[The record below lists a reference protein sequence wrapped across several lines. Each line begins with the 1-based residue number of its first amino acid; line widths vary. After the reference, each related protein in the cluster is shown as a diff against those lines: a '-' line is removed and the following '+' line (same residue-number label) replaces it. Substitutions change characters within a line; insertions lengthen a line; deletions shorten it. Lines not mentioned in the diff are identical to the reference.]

1 MAASCSASQQML
13 TESSEGDAENEGN
26 RDDKDNGQEY
36 SPEGSAENNGSDKPC
51 YEEQIEANGE
61 GSKVLENALKEAKR
75 LGSREDPVIQDP
87 SDVSGPLLDVFIAVI
102 ESHVP
107 IRSQQIGE
115 PEFSHE
121 QKMSILLDLYQSKP
135 IIFLERFRK
144 VLKDEH
150 LQCFS
155 QLSGDYTADFYFKE
169 IRKAS
174 LKKVNHT
181 RVRNKRYAAL
191 QQLISAGE
199 YFSDEEM
206 RLRDPLMYEHYVGQ
220 YQSEEEI
227 MSQNSRDLSQATSLS
242 DVFLNSCQEQIIQ
255 RKLEVQRELE
265 ENCEEEEEEE
275 DSTEEEESE
284 LQSDDEHT
292 VDSEERALMRE
303 EFISRMYQ
311 SFLDGKDKNFDYSEV
326 DDNPDFDNLD
336 IVTRDEEER
345 YFDDDDG
352 GNEAMEGIDAEEE
365 RREGGQNMDS
375 CV

>member
-1 MAASCSASQQML
+1 MAASCSQVL
-13 TESSEGDAENEGN
+13 RGSSEGGVENEESSDN
-26 RDDKDNGQEY
+26 KDISQENIRNV
-36 SPEGSAENNGSDKPC
+36 SDNINGSEKPYC
-51 YEEQIEANGE
+51 GEETEANGD
-61 GSKVLENALKEAKR
+61 GSKVLAKALKVARR
-75 LGSREDPVIQDP
+75 LESREDPVIQDP
-87 SDVSGPLLDVFIAVI
+87 SDVGGALLDMFSAII
-102 ESHVP
+102 ESRVP

-121 QKMSILLDLYQSKP
+121 QKMSMLLDLYKSKP
-135 IIFLERFRK
+135 LIFLERFRK
-144 VLKDEH
+144 VLKEEN

-206 RLRDPLMYEHYVGQ
+206 RQRDPLMYEHYVGQ

-227 MSQNSRDLSQATSLS
+227 MSQNRRDLCQASSLS
-242 DVFLNSCQEQIIQ
+242 DVLLNSCQEQIIQ

-265 ENCEEEEEEE
+265 ENCEEEEE
-275 DSTEEEESE
+275 DSEEEEEEEEKEKEEGSD
-284 LQSDDEHT
+284 LQADEV

-303 EFISRMYQ
+303 EFLSRMYQ

-336 IVTRDEEER
+336 IVTQDEEER
-345 YFDDDDG
+345 YFDDDD
-352 GNEAMEGIDAEEE
+352 EEMEEMDAEEDQ
-365 RREGGQNMDS
+365 REEAHSMDS
-375 CV
+375 SV